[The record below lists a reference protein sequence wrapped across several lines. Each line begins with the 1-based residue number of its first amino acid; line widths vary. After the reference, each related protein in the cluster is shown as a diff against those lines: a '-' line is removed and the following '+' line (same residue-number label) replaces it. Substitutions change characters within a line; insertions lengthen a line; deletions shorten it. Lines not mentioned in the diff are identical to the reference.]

1 MKKRINFPVPVIYVP
16 VIQSEVKCLKGGIPL
31 NKKERDLSP
40 YSQESTPLSL
50 YKNVTSISRNSIA
63 LELEEHRCLGNGA

>member
-1 MKKRINFPVPVIYVP
+1 M
-16 VIQSEVKCLKGGIPL
+16 LL